1 MNNVTVDYSFDSS
14 FEKQYLTNTQR
25 FTLIVISSILLIGNV
40 FSNALVTYLLV
51 KAKPF
56 LNYSM
61 KLMLLLS
68 TSDILTAATVR
79 TIQILSL
86 SVPLEI
92 ICSVSVLEP
101 RFTAVMPRISLY
113 HYLNNRFGS
122 VHPYTICSKI
132 SNSFN
137 ITSCLHF
144 DDWSLCLEC
153 C

>member
-25 FTLIVISSILLIGNV
+25 FTLIVISSILLIGNLFFKCV
-40 FSNALVTYLLV
+40 
-51 KAKPF
+51 
-56 LNYSM
+56 
-61 KLMLLLS
+61 
-68 TSDILTAATVR
+68 SDIFVGKDKTIFLTAATVR

-132 SNSFN
+132 SNSFK

-153 C
+153 Y